1 MSRLAFIPVPV
12 MVGATAI
19 IATRLLGFLL
29 LFDELGLAGVGDFVR
44 ASTENWINTLLLL
57 CSLLIIL
64 LEAHCAYA
72 VMRARNWGRWLYLGC
87 QLVVVLYM
95 VLASCEW
102 FGPKIFR
109 IENADP
115 VAAAN
120 QLMMQKLPDALV
132 LLLLFLPPS
141 SRRFF
146 TRRR

>member
-12 MVGATAI
+12 MIGASAI

-44 ASTENWINTLLLL
+44 ASTENWLNTLLLL
-57 CSLLIIL
+57 CSLVIIL
-64 LEAHCAYA
+64 VEAHCAYA

-87 QLVVVLYM
+87 QLLVVGYM
-95 VLASCEW
+95 LLASFEW

-109 IENADP
+109 IESADP
-115 VAAAN
+115 AEAVNA
-120 QLMMQKLPDALV
+120 LMMQKLPDALV
-132 LLLLFLPPS
+132 LILLFLPPS

-146 TRRR
+146 SRRR